1 VSEHALA
8 PDIRIVQLDHATL
21 AALADGDLAGARV
34 TSPVELTPYLVSEE
48 RRGTWAR
55 RARQVVE
62 TPVDADWVTGV
73 VRDEAAGL
81 TIGGA
86 GFHAAPDERGMV
98 EVGYGVDP
106 AHQGRGY
113 GHAILAY
120 LIERAVREPEVRVV
134 RTSIRPDNA
143 ASLAVIAR
151 YDFVVIGEEWDEED
165 GLEIVREL
173 NLQ

>member
-1 VSEHALA
+1 MSEPLSLPGLH
-8 PDIRIVQLDHATL
+8 IVQLDAATL
-21 AALADGDLAGARV
+21 AALAAGDLELAQQ
-34 TSPVELTPYLVSEE
+34 TSPVELTPYLASEE
-48 RRGTWAR
+48 RRSTWAR

-113 GHAILAY
+113 GHATLAY
-120 LIERAVREPEVRVV
+120 MIERARREPEVRVV

-151 YDFVVIGEEWDEED
+151 YDFIVIGEEWDDED

-173 NLQ
+173 NL

>member
-1 VSEHALA
+1 VNAPVSLSSLH
-8 PDIRIVQLDHATL
+8 IVQLDAATL
-21 AALADGDLAGARV
+21 AALAVGDLELAQR
-34 TSPVELTPYLVSEE
+34 TSPVELTPYLASEE
-48 RRGTWAR
+48 RRSTWAR

-62 TPVDADWVTGV
+62 TPADADWVTGV

-106 AHQGRGY
+106 AYQGRGY

-120 LIERAVREPEVRVV
+120 MIERARREPDVRVV

-151 YDFVVIGEEWDEED
+151 YDFVVIGEEWDDED

-173 NLQ
+173 NL

>member
-1 VSEHALA
+1 MSDALA
-8 PDIRIVQLDHATL
+8 TPGLHIVQLDAATL
-21 AALADGDLAGARV
+21 AALAAGDLELAQQ
-34 TSPVELTPYLVSEE
+34 TSPVELTPYLASDVNRS
-48 RRGTWAR
+48 TWAR

-62 TPVDADWVTGV
+62 TPVDVDWVTGV

-81 TIGGA
+81 SVGRA
-86 GFHAAPDERGMV
+86 GFHSAPDDDGMV
-98 EVGYGVDP
+98 EVGYDLDP
-106 AHQGRGY
+106 EYRGRGY

-120 LIERAVREPEVRVV
+120 LIERARREPDVRVV

-143 ASLAVIAR
+143 ASLALIAR

-173 NLQ
+173 NL